1 MKIVYKRYANGVEWM
16 RGETMPNIITHYL
29 FAESVKQEI
38 NDSATLSA
46 IKEYPNE
53 YIMGR
58 ISFSFTIFSA
68 RSMKMCAFA
77 VTAMYCIVRMS
88 MIFIK

>member
-46 IKEYPNE
+46 IKE
-53 YIMGR
+53 
-58 ISFSFTIFSA
+58 
-68 RSMKMCAFA
+68 
-77 VTAMYCIVRMS
+77 
-88 MIFIK
+88 